1 MAISEHAPGLEVFAA
16 RLRQLRKAKNLS
28 QTELGNLAG
37 LHFTNVSRYERGT
50 SHPPADAV
58 KRLAAALGVSS
69 SYLLDGIED
78 GSNPD
83 IALVDRELLARF
95 QAVQKLP
102 DEDKS
107 VIIRFLD
114 AFVVKNQLQE
124 FVSHLPGVAQKNG
137 GKS

>member
-1 MAISEHAPGLEVFAA
+1 MTIATHTPGLDLFAT

-28 QTELGNLAG
+28 QSELGKLAG

-58 KRLAAALGVSS
+58 KRLAAALAVSS

-83 IALVDRELLARF
+83 ASLVDRELLARF

-102 DEDKS
+102 EADKA
-107 VIIRFLD
+107 VIIQFLD
-114 AFVVKNQLQE
+114 AFVVKQQLQD
-124 FVSHLPGVAQKNG
+124 FVSHLPGASARTSG
-137 GKS
+137 